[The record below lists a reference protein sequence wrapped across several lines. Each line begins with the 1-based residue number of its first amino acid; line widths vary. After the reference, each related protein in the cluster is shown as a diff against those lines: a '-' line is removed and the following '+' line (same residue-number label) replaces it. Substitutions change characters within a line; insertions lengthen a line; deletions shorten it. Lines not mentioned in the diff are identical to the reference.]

1 MAPDQL
7 RTRAQNTQELV
18 FQSKPRGLQPDHTAA
33 SSNEPRR
40 RQRDHRGRQRHH
52 RHQQRHHQINSDTTD
67 INSDIIEVDSDITGI
82 NSDTTAVVK
91 CVRHQHSTMSD
102 AESTPLQPDRPGED
116 HPFAVD
122 APFEPAGDQP
132 DAIEELVAGYES
144 GMTEQTLL
152 GVTGSGKTNTVSWV
166 VEEVDQPTLVIAHNK
181 TLAAQLYEE
190 FRELFPDN
198 AVEYFV
204 SYYDYY
210 QPEAYVEQTDTYI
223 DKDMSINEEIERLRH
238 SATRSLLTRDDV
250 IVVASVSAIYGLGDP
265 GNYRELA
272 LELTTDQRIDRDELL
287 ARLVD
292 LNYER
297 NDVDFQQGSFR
308 VRGDTV
314 EIFPMYGRYA
324 VRVEFWGDEIDRLLK
339 IDTLSGEVQS
349 TEPAALIHPA
359 EHYSIPDT
367 TLEQAIGEIEELME
381 ERVRHFERE
390 GDLVAAQRIE
400 ERTTFDIEMLQETGY
415 CSGIEN
421 YSVHMS
427 DRESGEA
434 PYTLLDYFPE
444 DFLCVVDESHVT
456 LPQIKGQFAGDKS
469 RKDSLVENGFRLP
482 TAYDNR
488 PLTFEEFEKKTDRT
502 LYVSA
507 TPGDYELD
515 ASEQVVEQI
524 VRPTYLVDPAIE
536 TAPATGQID
545 DLTERIDD
553 RIDRG
558 ERTLVTTLTKRM
570 AEDLTDYLDESGVNV
585 AYMHD
590 ETDTLE
596 RHELIRDLRLGE
608 IDVLVGIN
616 LLREGLDIPEVSLV
630 AILDADQE
638 GFLRSETTLVQTMGR
653 AARNVNGEVVLYAD
667 KRTDAM
673 EAAIEETQRRRQ
685 IQREFNAEHG
695 NEPTTIEKAIGETN
709 LPGSKTDTDGVASE
723 EPTTDDEAARQIEQL
738 EDRMQAAA
746 NNLEFELAADIRD
759 RIRELRQEFNLD
771 GGDEGVAPETEPEF

>member
-1 MAPDQL
+1 
-7 RTRAQNTQELV
+7 
-18 FQSKPRGLQPDHTAA
+18 
-33 SSNEPRR
+33 
-40 RQRDHRGRQRHH
+40 
-52 RHQQRHHQINSDTTD
+52 
-67 INSDIIEVDSDITGI
+67 
-82 NSDTTAVVK
+82 
-91 CVRHQHSTMSD
+91 MSD
-102 AESTPLQPDRPGED
+102 AQSGPLQPDRPGEGQ
-116 HPFAVD
+116 PFVVD

-132 DAIEELVAGYES
+132 DAIEKLVSGYES

-166 VEEVDQPTLVIAHNK
+166 VEQFEKPTLVLAHNK

-190 FRELFPDN
+190 FKTLFPDS

-210 QPEAYVEQTDTYI
+210 QPEAYMEQTDTYI

-250 IVVASVSAIYGLGDP
+250 LVVASVSAIYGLGDP
-265 GNYRELA
+265 ANYRELA
-272 LELTTDQRIDRDELL
+272 LELTTGQQIGRDELL

-297 NDVDFQQGSFR
+297 NDIDFQQGSFR

-339 IDTLSGEVQS
+339 IDTLAGEVKS
-349 TEPAALIHPA
+349 TEPAVLIHPA
-359 EHYSIPDT
+359 EHYSIPDG
-367 TLEQAIGEIEELME
+367 TLETAIAEIEELLD
-381 ERVRHFERE
+381 ERISYFQRT
-390 GDLVAAQRIE
+390 GDLIAAQRIE
-400 ERTTFDIEMLQETGY
+400 ERTTFDIEMLRETGY

-427 DRESGEA
+427 DREPGEA
-434 PYTLLDYFPE
+434 PYTLLDYFPD

-488 PLTFEEFEKKTDRT
+488 PLTFEEFEEKTT
-502 LYVSA
+502 NLLYVSA
-507 TPGDYELD
+507 TPGEYELEQ
-515 ASEQVVEQI
+515 SNQVVEQI
-524 VRPTYLVDPAIE
+524 VRPTYLVDPSVE
-536 TAPATGQID
+536 TVPATGQID
-545 DLTERIDD
+545 DLTERIRE
-553 RIDRG
+553 RIERD

-570 AEDLTDYLDESGVNV
+570 AEDLTEYLDGAGVDV

-596 RHELIRDLRLGE
+596 RHELIRSLRLGE

-630 AILDADQE
+630 AILDADQQ

-653 AARNVNGEVVLYAD
+653 AARNVNGEVILYAD
-667 KRTDAM
+667 ETTDAM
-673 EAAIEETQRRRQ
+673 AAAIEETQRRRE
-685 IQREFNAEHG
+685 IQQEFNAEHG
-695 NEPTTIEKAIGETN
+695 HEPVTIDKPVGETN
-709 LPGSKTDTDGVASE
+709 LPGSKTETSGLSTE
-723 EPTTDDEAARQIEQL
+723 SPETDDEAARQIAQL
-738 EDRMQAAA
+738 EDRMQEAAS
-746 NNLEFELAADIRD
+746 NLEFELAADIRD
-759 RIRELRQEFNLD
+759 RIRELRGAFEVD
-771 GGDEGVAPETEPEF
+771 DDAGIEPESNVEF